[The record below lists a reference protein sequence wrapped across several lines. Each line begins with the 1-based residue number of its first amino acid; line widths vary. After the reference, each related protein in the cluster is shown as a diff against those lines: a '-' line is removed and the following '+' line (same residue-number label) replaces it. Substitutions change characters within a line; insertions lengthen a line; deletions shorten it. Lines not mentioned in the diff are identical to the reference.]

1 VRGDMRDPNGKERPP
16 FQLFRYGA
24 SLEFWYTSTVPE
36 PARSAAQE
44 PPLEVAPTTPMLR
57 QYAEAKAQAKDALL
71 FFRLGDF
78 YELFYDDARLAA
90 QALGI
95 TLTARSKGEDRVPM
109 CGVPYHAAKG
119 YIGKLVALGHK
130 VAICDQLEAPGPG
143 KQLVRREIVRLV
155 TPGTLVDD
163 EALEAREAMVL
174 AAVAPGPAGEGTKPA
189 VGISFL
195 DASTGELR
203 ALPALPWDAAL
214 DELARA
220 RPREVLVP
228 EELLGTP
235 RAEEL
240 RKASGTLRLEG
251 RAFRDARAAASLLQ
265 RHLGVATLDGF
276 GFAGEPLSAL
286 AAAEA
291 LSYLQET
298 QRSAAQHVVRLSIS
312 QPAQAL
318 WIDPSAVR
326 NLELFRGPDGRRTG
340 TLLALLDR
348 THTAAGGRLLSRWL
362 SAPLVDLAQISA
374 RQDAVEEL
382 ASASVLREDLA
393 APLRCVLDVERLLGR
408 LAVGQGAPRDL
419 AGLRNSLQQLPQLSA
434 RLSACRSARLAG
446 LAPPLRTLD
455 GLADLLSRALAD
467 EVPAGRE
474 PGFVRPGFRADLDAL
489 SDLAQGGRAA
499 IAALEAQEKARTGIS
514 SLKVRFNRVSGF
526 YIEVTKANL
535 HLVPG
540 DYQRRSSTVG
550 AERFVTPA
558 LAEHES
564 GVLSAEERR
573 GALEQQIFDELK
585 GAVLAESTK
594 LRACAEAV
602 AESDALLSL
611 ARVAADAGWV
621 RPIVDGGGAIE
632 IVGGRHPV
640 VERALALGNEPFV
653 PNDLVLDENRRLIVL
668 TGPNMAGKSTAMRQV
683 ALIALLAQM
692 GSFVPAQ
699 RARIGLVD
707 RLFTRVGAAD
717 DLARGQSTF
726 MVEMAE
732 CARILNQA
740 TPRSLLILDEVGR
753 GTSTFDGLA
762 LAWAIAEHLHD
773 RAFARTLFAT
783 HYHELCDLAREKPR
797 VVNLTMAVTENAGR
811 VVFLRKV
818 VPGAAS
824 RSYGIHVARLA
835 GLPETVLARARE
847 ILGNLEAQELD
858 EAGRPVLAAGTGAA
872 QSPREGRR
880 AQLGLFG
887 AAPAPTAEPAA
898 VEEPRISP
906 ALHALGDS
914 LRELDLSRTTPLEAL
929 LFLAEAQKKLK

>member
-1 VRGDMRDPNGKERPP
+1 
-16 FQLFRYGA
+16 
-24 SLEFWYTSTVPE
+24 
-36 PARSAAQE
+36 
-44 PPLEVAPTTPMLR
+44 MLR
-57 QYAEAKAQAKDALL
+57 QYGEAKAQAKDALL

-119 YIGKLVALGHK
+119 YIAKLVALGHK

-174 AAVAPGPAGEGTKPA
+174 AALAPGPSSEGTKPA
-189 VGISFL
+189 AALSFL

-203 ALPALPWDAAL
+203 ALPALPWEAAL
-214 DELARA
+214 DELGRA

-235 RAEEL
+235 LAEEI
-240 RKASGTLRLEG
+240 RKASGALRLEG
-251 RAFRDARAAASLLQ
+251 RAFHGARAAEGLLQ

-291 LSYLQET
+291 LCYLQET

-362 SAPLVDLAQISA
+362 AAPLVDLAQISA
-374 RQDAVEEL
+374 RQDGVEEL
-382 ASASVLREDLA
+382 ALASVLREDLA
-393 APLRCVLDVERLLGR
+393 APLRSVLDIERLLGR

-419 AGLRNSLQQLPQLSA
+419 AGLRGSLRQLPQLST

-455 GLADLLSRALAD
+455 GLADLLSRSLAD

-499 IAALEAQEKARTGIS
+499 IAALEAREKTRTGIS

-535 HLVPG
+535 HLVPA

-573 GALEQQIFDELK
+573 GALEQQIFDEIK
-585 GAVLAESTK
+585 GAVLAQSAN

-602 AESDALLSL
+602 AEADALLSL

-621 RPIVDGGGAIE
+621 RPIVDGGEAIE
-632 IVGGRHPV
+632 IGGGRHPV

-653 PNDLVLDENRRLIVL
+653 PNDLVLDESRRLIVL

-732 CARILNQA
+732 CARILHQA

-773 RAFARTLFAT
+773 RVFARTLFAT

-797 VVNLTMAVTENAGR
+797 AVNLTMAVTERDGR
-811 VVFLRKV
+811 VIFLRKV

-858 EAGRPVLAAGTGAA
+858 EAGRPVLAAGTGEAA
-872 QSPREGRR
+872 RKGRR

-887 AAPAPTAEPAA
+887 AAPPPPGATA
-898 VEEPRISP
+898 VEEPGMGS
-906 ALHALGDS
+906 ALHALADS

-929 LFLAEAQKKLK
+929 LFLAQAQKKLK